1 MGSGNLLCMIGA
13 VTLFGRTFMVV
24 RVVRPRMYFG
34 RNATV
39 TLLGIYPV
47 IRSFFQNMNME
58 NIGHDMRLGIN
69 SFYCLCEVL
78 DSLKHAATG
87 SIAVAAFQSKIE
99 AHLIAFKVP

>member
-1 MGSGNLLCMIGA
+1 
-13 VTLFGRTFMVV
+13 
-24 RVVRPRMYFG
+24 
-34 RNATV
+34 
-39 TLLGIYPV
+39 
-47 IRSFFQNMNME
+47 MNME